1 MATSFIHTCQNFN
14 AMKTKLVGLLF
25 FGLFALTAC
34 SSDSK
39 TVDEQENTSEPNSV
53 DSITRISSLSESI
66 DSSEGVV
73 NIGWFRM
80 DELESDQLIFA
91 NAVFF
96 EVNGNMNNPVSN
108 FLNRPGD
115 SCVVKQTGSA
125 TQIISNQVEDGFR
138 TISAGEVV
146 TMFEEGEEFKYSE
159 LGHRG
164 LADEGRYISY
174 MDMAFPSPEALNVSA
189 VGEAFSAFS
198 LTLDKPA
205 TTTGLSIVNGQPV
218 ALGATIRWNAS
229 EVGDTMLNLV
239 LEETNDSFATF
250 VIDCMVID
258 DGEFTLPADMDI
270 AAGAQTR
277 LQSANRLS
285 TTSTRVGNDLV
296 VLMRGADL
304 AREI

>member
-1 MATSFIHTCQNFN
+1 MNIRIIAP
-14 AMKTKLVGLLF
+14 LVFGLL
-25 FGLFALTAC
+25 ALTAC

-39 TVDEQENTSEPNSV
+39 PVDEEGSPAETDNV
-53 DSITRISSLSESI
+53 DPVTRIVSLSESI

-73 NIGWFRM
+73 NLGWFRM

-96 EVNGNMNNPVSN
+96 EINGNMNNPVTN
-108 FLNRPGD
+108 FINRPGD
-115 SCVVKQTGSA
+115 SCVVTQTQGA
-125 TQIISNQVEDGFR
+125 IQIISNQVEDGFR

-174 MDMAFPSPEALNVSA
+174 MDMAFPSPSALNVSA

-198 LTLDKPA
+198 LTLDKPV

-218 ALGATIRWNAS
+218 GLGTSITWDAS
-229 EVGDTMLNLV
+229 EEGNTMLNLV

-250 VIDCMVID
+250 VVDCMVID
-258 DGEFTLPADMDI
+258 DGEFTLPTSLDI
-270 AAGAQTR
+270 ADGAQII

-285 TTSTRVGNDLV
+285 ATSTRVGNDQV
-296 VLMRGADL
+296 ILMRGADL
-304 AREI
+304 AREF